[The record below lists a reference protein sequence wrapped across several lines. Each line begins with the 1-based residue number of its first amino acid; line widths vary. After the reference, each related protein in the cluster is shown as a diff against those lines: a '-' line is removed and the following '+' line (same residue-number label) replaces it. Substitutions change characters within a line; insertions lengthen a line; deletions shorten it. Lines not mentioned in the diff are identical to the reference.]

1 MLVDN
6 LAGLEEE
13 LVILEEGDRGVRRD
27 NVLLELVADVL
38 DGLIREALSHKWS
51 WESLLAGED
60 REREIVRRK
69 GIHCLAVERG
79 WEYCVWCGDRVGPEE
94 WSIGRL
100 CGHQLHMVS
109 HGRGNM

>member
-1 MLVDN
+1 MVLVDN

-13 LVILEEGDRGVRRD
+13 LVELEEGDRGVRRD
-27 NVLLELVADVL
+27 KVLLELVADVL
-38 DGLIREALSHKWS
+38 AGLIRESLSHQWS

-60 REREIVRRK
+60 REKEIVRRK
-69 GIHCLAVERG
+69 GIHSLAVARG
-79 WEYCVWCGDRVGPEE
+79 WEFCAWCGGQVGPGD

-109 HGRGNM
+109 